1 MKKKIKKAGRIITVC
16 VDFFYPPFS
25 KYMSLQFFRYAVT
38 GGINLVFDWMLYF
51 LIYNFVLQKQMLFLG
66 FVTISSHI
74 ATFIIK
80 MPVVLLSGFLLQKY
94 VTFTYSDIRGR
105 IQLFRYFVI
114 FAANIILNYAGLKLF
129 VDVLDLFPTPAFM
142 IVSVISVLFSYVSQ
156 KRYTFKKRNIQIN
169 NQLPNE

>member
-1 MKKKIKKAGRIITVC
+1 MKKHIKKAGHFITLW
-16 VDFFYPPFS
+16 VDFFYPPFR

-38 GGINLVFDWMLYF
+38 GGLNLVFDWLLYF
-51 LIYNFVLQKQMLFLG
+51 LIYNFVLQKNMLYLG

-80 MPVVLLSGFLLQKY
+80 LPIVLLSGFLLQKY

-114 FAANIILNYAGLKLF
+114 FMVNILLNYAGLKLF
-129 VDVLDLFPTPAFM
+129 VEVLHIYPTPSFM
-142 IVSVISVLFSYVSQ
+142 LVSVITVIFSYFSQ
-156 KRYTFKKRNIQIN
+156 KKYTFKEKK
-169 NQLPNE
+169 